1 MPNNEDEK
9 KVMPE
14 SGAIAMLQKQ
24 LKEKDE
30 IIADKDKTILQLIN
44 DAGKSKDDSK
54 KEKEKEKEDSK
65 ESPEDD
71 EAKKR
76 EARMK
81 YYKKMLE
88 R

>member
-1 MPNNEDEK
+1 MPNNDDEK

-14 SGAIAMLQKQ
+14 SEAIAMLQKQ

-44 DAGKSKDDSK
+44 DTGKSKDDSK
-54 KEKEKEKEDSK
+54 KEKEKEKEDSE

>member
-1 MPNNEDEK
+1 MPNNDDEK

-14 SGAIAMLQKQ
+14 SEAIAMLQKQ

-54 KEKEKEKEDSK
+54 EEKEKEDSK

>member
-1 MPNNEDEK
+1 MPNNDDEK

-14 SGAIAMLQKQ
+14 SEAIAMLQKQ

-44 DAGKSKDDSK
+44 DAGKSNDDSK

-65 ESPEDD
+65 ESPEDE